1 MWWKQVQNPQLNFQQ
16 FGLRGKGNGMLVFQ
30 FIYVTL
36 LLSLTMS
43 QLIKRNI
50 LFFSLFPST
59 GKSRWNKAI
68 SGIEQCKQFSET
80 IILFG
85 VENQSENGKIYY
97 EPIPFVDAR

>member
-50 LFFSLFPST
+50 LFFLSFFFFSFLVLGKAGEIKLSLELNNVNNF
-59 GKSRWNKAI
+59 
-68 SGIEQCKQFSET
+68 QKQ
-80 IILFG
+80 
-85 VENQSENGKIYY
+85 
-97 EPIPFVDAR
+97 